1 MKILIY
7 LTYYFYVVHS
17 IEVTMVRKKLC
28 CVGPRILPL
37 SPAIFVS
44 PPKSSSHNFPFRVS
58 HSKPNPSVKEAP
70 MFGRAFR
77 SKYRACYETC
87 RYRDRIDLLASQL
100 SILKYAEQ
108 RICVHVREW
117 LRFTKHCADA
127 SIDLPSGIC
136 APEVE
141 DYLRQRS
148 PRAGHHRRFV
158 RTALRI
164 FIEADH
170 QGNFP
175 RHIRAQPKPS
185 TEIFTKWVIPYLR
198 FLREHRGLS

>member
-1 MKILIY
+1 
-7 LTYYFYVVHS
+7 
-17 IEVTMVRKKLC
+17 
-28 CVGPRILPL
+28 
-37 SPAIFVS
+37 
-44 PPKSSSHNFPFRVS
+44 
-58 HSKPNPSVKEAP
+58 

-141 DYLRQRS
+141 DYLSTAVSESRPS
-148 PRAGHHRRFV
+148 PSV
-158 RTALRI
+158 R
-164 FIEADH
+164 EDS
-170 QGNFP
+170 
-175 RHIRAQPKPS
+175 PS
-185 TEIFTKWVIPYLR
+185 DL
-198 FLREHRGLS
+198 H